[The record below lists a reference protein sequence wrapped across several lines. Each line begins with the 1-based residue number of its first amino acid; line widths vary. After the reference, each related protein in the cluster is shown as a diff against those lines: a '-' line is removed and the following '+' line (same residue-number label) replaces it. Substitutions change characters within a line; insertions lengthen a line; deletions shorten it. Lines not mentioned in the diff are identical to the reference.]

1 MDHLLH
7 LLQLLQLLWIPP
19 SQPTMGCG
27 SFDNSCCA
35 NHDTISPV
43 NMASPV
49 VLMTLPR
56 DASVTMELMK
66 LLPGGPAT
74 QLLLL
79 QSIITIMTVV
89 MVLALVPLV
98 CAIQC
103 RGRRRTWQQLGGR
116 WHFMCSACCSLRFT
130 RYRAT
135 HSSSKLCLPSLV
147 VPNCS
152 SCSVQVCVF
161 NGWLHEQVQEA
172 IRRAEMG

>member
-7 LLQLLQLLWIPP
+7 LLQLLQLLQLPP
-19 SQPTMGCG
+19 SHPTMVCG
-27 SFDNSCCA
+27 SFDKSCFT
-35 NHDTISPV
+35 NHDTICTVTTTV

-135 HSSSKLCLPSLV
+135 HSSSKLCLPLSR
-147 VPNCS
+147 C
-152 SCSVQVCVF
+152 
-161 NGWLHEQVQEA
+161 A
-172 IRRAEMG
+172 